1 MEKTKDI
8 DLLKEYM
15 KMKKSGK
22 ISTVQL
28 SLIMMT
34 AVGLKNHVTILPHLL
49 QATKRDAW
57 ISVLLALGLI
67 LIWCFLLFYIHKATA
82 QTNIFVWVEKNI
94 GKVTGRILSF
104 TMSLFFAFLAAV
116 SLKEM
121 VVWTNISYLPITP
134 SIYEII
140 LFTGLC
146 FFLASTNIQTIAI
159 TNTFVLMAV
168 LVFGFF
174 VAITNIQFKDYSLL
188 KPILENGWSPV
199 FAGIIYPLSGLIEL
213 IVILLMQQKV
223 HGKLKFKVFAINSII
238 LTWLILGPLIGS
250 IVEFGPVEAA
260 RQKFPAFEQWGLVTL
275 GRFIEHLD
283 FLSIYQWLTGAFI
296 RVSFFLFLSLEVL
309 SIKKKRNK
317 IILLLTYSIFLIIS
331 TSFSFSDVV
340 LYSFIKTFVLPI
352 TLFFFLAV
360 SILLSLFV
368 LFSNRRKR
376 RSTSDVQKKEPT
388 TIQSE

>member
-1 MEKTKDI
+1 
-8 DLLKEYM
+8 
-15 KMKKSGK
+15 MKKNGK

-28 SLIMMT
+28 SLIILT

-49 QATKRDAW
+49 RATKRDAW
-57 ISVLLALGLI
+57 IAVLLAMGLI
-67 LIWCFLLFYIHKATA
+67 LIWCFLLFYIHKATG

-94 GKVTGRILSF
+94 GKVTGWILSI
-104 TMSLFFAFLAAV
+104 TMSLFFASLAAI

-121 VVWTNISYLPITP
+121 VVWTKISYLPITP
-134 SIYEII
+134 PIFEII

-159 TNTFVLMAV
+159 VNTFVLTAV

-174 VAITNIQFKDYSLL
+174 VAIANLQFKDYSLL

-199 FAGIIYPLSGLIEL
+199 FSGIIYPLSGLVEL
-213 IVILLMQQKV
+213 IFILFMQQKV
-223 HGKLKFKVFAINSII
+223 HGKLKFKVFAINTIL

-250 IVEFGPVEAA
+250 IIEFGPAEAA
-260 RQKFPAFEQWGLVTL
+260 RQKYPAFEQWGLVTL

-309 SIKKKRNK
+309 SIKKKRNQ

-331 TSFSFSDVV
+331 TSFNLGDVV

-352 TLFFFLAV
+352 TFYFLLAV

-368 LFSNRRKR
+368 FFSNRRKR

-388 TIQSE
+388 ITQSE